1 MQDRWKTMIRIVSS
15 LIVWWFLH
23 CLLWYWILWLLRDI
37 LSTFTVFVFQ
47 KENEKAVD
55 ELRKFYSAQA
65 AKHRE
70 NMEQAVNHKVQCA
83 VSGLQ
88 PTDNLMILYQLKALL
103 ILLDFHWKQ
112 CYIQILVTDFLQ
124 CLELVSRVSSLKALR

>member
-1 MQDRWKTMIRIVSS
+1 MTKYEQNCQQPHCMVVFTLLTVLLNS
-15 LIVWWFLH
+15 LIITWYLVYIYCVCLSKGKWKSCWW
-23 CLLWYWILWLLRDI
+23 I
-37 LSTFTVFVFQ
+37 
-47 KENEKAVD
+47 KEVLFCSSSQTQGKYGAG
-55 ELRKFYSAQA
+55 SQP
-65 AKHRE
+65 
-70 NMEQAVNHKVQCA
+70 QGT

-124 CLELVSRVSSLKALR
+124 CLELVSRVSSLKTMR